1 MPPVKRKKRPTP
13 KASPAPPTAPS
24 SAPPIAFLAAA
35 QDDSLP
41 SSVTAAQVGQ
51 LASERHVLSPA
62 LEAVASAQRS
72 SPPEAN
78 PAAGRLPPAVTAMDV
93 ADQLHS
99 AAIHLL
105 RRLRVRDRES
115 GIGPAQLSALSV
127 LVFGGPRSLGE
138 LADAEQ
144 VRPPTMSR
152 IVAGL
157 QRSGLVR
164 RHATED
170 GRRVRLEATPK
181 GVGLMWEGRQR
192 RVESLAKAVAGLPES
207 EQLQLRDALT
217 LLQQVI
223 RKI

>member
-1 MPPVKRKKRPTP
+1 MASVKQKNR
-13 KASPAPPTAPS
+13 
-24 SAPPIAFLAAA
+24 
-35 QDDSLP
+35 
-41 SSVTAAQVGQ
+41 
-51 LASERHVLSPA
+51 
-62 LEAVASAQRS
+62 
-72 SPPEAN
+72 
-78 PAAGRLPPAVTAMDV
+78 AGRDAVRI

-138 LADAEQ
+138 LAEAEQ

-157 QRSGLVR
+157 ERAGLVR

-170 GRRVRLEATPK
+170 GRRVRLEATAK
-181 GVGLMWEGRQR
+181 GTKILQEGRKR
-192 RVESLAKAVAGLPES
+192 RVESLSHAISTLPSKELQ
-207 EQLQLRDALT
+207 QLGEFTA
-217 LLQQVI
+217 LLQHVI
-223 RKI
+223 RNL

>member
-1 MPPVKRKKRPTP
+1 MAAVKHKKRRSP
-13 KASPAPPTAPS
+13 KAS
-24 SAPPIAFLAAA
+24 SAPATARPETSGIAAA
-35 QDDSLP
+35 
-41 SSVTAAQVGQ
+41 AAAPVY
-51 LASERHVLSPA
+51 
-62 LEAVASAQRS
+62 
-72 SPPEAN
+72 
-78 PAAGRLPPAVTAMDV
+78 AADAMATEI

-127 LVFGGPRSLGE
+127 LVFGGPKSLGE
-138 LADAEQ
+138 LANAEQ

-157 QRSGLVR
+157 QRAKLVR

-181 GVGLMWEGRQR
+181 GVSLMWEGRQR
-192 RVESLAKAVAGLPES
+192 RVESLAKAVTGLPENN
-207 EQLQLRDALT
+207 QGQLRDAIK
-217 LLQQVI
+217 LLQEVI
-223 RKI
+223 RTL

>member
-1 MPPVKRKKRPTP
+1 MKLVKP
-13 KASPAPPTAPS
+13 KNVAGPGVAE
-24 SAPPIAFLAAA
+24 IA
-35 QDDSLP
+35 D
-41 SSVTAAQVGQ
+41 
-51 LASERHVLSPA
+51 R
-62 LEAVASAQRS
+62 
-72 SPPEAN
+72 
-78 PAAGRLPPAVTAMDV
+78 
-93 ADQLHS
+93 LHS

-157 QRSGLVR
+157 QRSRLVR

-181 GVGLMWEGRQR
+181 GVSLMWEGRKR
-192 RVESLAKAVAGLPES
+192 RIESLAKALAVLPENDR
-207 EQLQLRDALT
+207 EQLRGALK
-217 LLQQVI
+217 LLQQVVGDL
-223 RKI
+223 

>member
-1 MPPVKRKKRPTP
+1 MPPVKPKKKEPAKVSAP
-13 KASPAPPTAPS
+13 LPAPDRAT
-24 SAPPIAFLAAA
+24 I
-35 QDDSLP
+35 
-41 SSVTAAQVGQ
+41 
-51 LASERHVLSPA
+51 E
-62 LEAVASAQRS
+62 
-72 SPPEAN
+72 
-78 PAAGRLPPAVTAMDV
+78 V

-127 LVFGGPRSLGE
+127 LVFSGPRSLGE

-157 QRSGLVR
+157 QRAKLVR
-164 RHATED
+164 RRRTED
-170 GRRVRLEATPK
+170 ARRVRLEATPK
-181 GVGLMWEGRQR
+181 GVSLMWEGRRR
-192 RVESLAKAVAGLPES
+192 RVELLTKAVSALPEN
-207 EQLQLRDALT
+207 ERQQLSDAIA

-223 RKI
+223 RSL

>member
-1 MPPVKRKKRPTP
+1 MPAVKRKNRSARKS
-13 KASPAPPTAPS
+13 SPPAVAAPVLSRSAPS
-24 SAPPIAFLAAA
+24 SVPEGHPLAA
-35 QDDSLP
+35 P
-41 SSVTAAQVGQ
+41 GTAAQ
-51 LASERHVLSPA
+51 ADRRAPSERVHSPT
-62 LEAVASAQRS
+62 LIEAASAEPSPS
-72 SPPEAN
+72 SLMATE
-78 PAAGRLPPAVTAMDV
+78 L

-157 QRSGLVR
+157 ERSRLVR
-164 RHATED
+164 RQATRD
-170 GRRVRLEATPK
+170 GRRVRLEASPK
-181 GVGLMWEGRQR
+181 GVSLMWEGRKR
-192 RVESLAKAVAGLPES
+192 RVESLAKAVAGLPENQRR
-207 EQLQLRDALT
+207 QLHDALM
-217 LLQQVI
+217 LLQQVV
-223 RKI
+223 RNL